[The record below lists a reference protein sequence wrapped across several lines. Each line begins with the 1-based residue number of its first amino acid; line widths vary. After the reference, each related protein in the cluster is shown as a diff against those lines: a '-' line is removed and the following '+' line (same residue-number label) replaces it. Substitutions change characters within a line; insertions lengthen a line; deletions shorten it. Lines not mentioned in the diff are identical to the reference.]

1 MQEECEARLKVL
13 EEAAASA
20 QRMTSH
26 GDADVTVGAFKVVL
40 KYTLSLILHVLFAD
54 CFVKRFATF
63 LLQFWRRVLFVEV
76 ILKFFINFQEKC
88 QIYFIN

>member
-26 GDADVTVGAFKVVL
+26 GDADVTVGAFKVVTSFL
-40 KYTLSLILHVLFAD
+40 LFAK
-54 CFVKRFATF
+54 CLVKRFAKF
-63 LLQFWRRVLFVEV
+63 LLKFWRRLLIVEG
-76 ILKFFINFQEKC
+76 I
-88 QIYFIN
+88 

>member
-26 GDADVTVGAFKVVL
+26 GDADVTVGAFKVRHFLSEILL
-40 KYTLSLILHVLFAD
+40 KL
-54 CFVKRFATF
+54 
-63 LLQFWRRVLFVEV
+63 
-76 ILKFFINFQEKC
+76 
-88 QIYFIN
+88 

>member
-26 GDADVTVGAFKVVL
+26 GDADVTVGAFKVVKL
-40 KYTLSLILHVLFAD
+40 FFFFLPTALSGG
-54 CFVKRFATF
+54 
-63 LLQFWRRVLFVEV
+63 LQHPFCHFGVGCYL
-76 ILKFFINFQEKC
+76 
-88 QIYFIN
+88 

>member
-26 GDADVTVGAFKVVL
+26 GDADGTVGAFKVLNLVPSSFRPRTFCPLMFVCKVNVL
-40 KYTLSLILHVLFAD
+40 RIQLSIFYG
-54 CFVKRFATF
+54 
-63 LLQFWRRVLFVEV
+63 QQ
-76 ILKFFINFQEKC
+76 IQEL
-88 QIYFIN
+88 

>member
-26 GDADVTVGAFKVVL
+26 GDADVTVGAFKVVNSFL
-40 KYTLSLILHVLFAD
+40 LFAN
-54 CFVKRFATF
+54 CLVKRFATS
-63 LLQFWRRVLFVEV
+63 LLQFWRRVLFVEC
-76 ILKFFINFQEKC
+76 I
-88 QIYFIN
+88 

>member
-26 GDADVTVGAFKVVL
+26 GDADVTVGAFKVVKLIFSFCQLPCKYVCNVPFAILASGVNCRGHL
-40 KYTLSLILHVLFAD
+40 KTFHKFSREMPNIL
-54 CFVKRFATF
+54 
-63 LLQFWRRVLFVEV
+63 
-76 ILKFFINFQEKC
+76 
-88 QIYFIN
+88 Y

>member
-40 KYTLSLILHVLFAD
+40 KSTLYTKPHFCYLRTA
-54 CFVKRFATF
+54 
-63 LLQFWRRVLFVEV
+63 
-76 ILKFFINFQEKC
+76 
-88 QIYFIN
+88 Y

>member
-26 GDADVTVGAFKVVL
+26 GDADVTVGAFKVLLESINLIFTFCELPCKNVCNIILLFCPQVL
-40 KYTLSLILHVLFAD
+40 CYL
-54 CFVKRFATF
+54 
-63 LLQFWRRVLFVEV
+63 
-76 ILKFFINFQEKC
+76 
-88 QIYFIN
+88 

>member
-40 KYTLSLILHVLFAD
+40 KSTLNLSFAICELPSEEVCNIPFAILASGI
-54 CFVKRFATF
+54 
-63 LLQFWRRVLFVEV
+63 VEG
-76 ILKFFINFQEKC
+76 I
-88 QIYFIN
+88 